1 MNTFI
6 YDTVIDTLKTVID
19 PEMAPVDV
27 LELGLIY
34 EVLVKEDGQVKI
46 TMTLTAP
53 ACPVAGEI
61 VQEIQDKVSAIAG
74 VTDVHVQLTFDP
86 PWNRDMMSDEAKFE
100 LGFL

>member
-6 YDTVIDTLKTVID
+6 YDTIIDTLKTVID
-19 PEMAPVDV
+19 PEMHPVDV

-34 EVLVKEDGQVKI
+34 EVLVKENGNVKI

-61 VQEIQDKVSAIAG
+61 VQEIQNKVTAIDG

-86 PWNRDMMSDEAKFE
+86 PWHRDMMSDEAKFE